1 MSNNVIELVENTKK
15 LSNEDIQ
22 IRKEEFHSRINEKT
36 KTGLAG
42 SFDLLAHKERGEGT
56 NLHTRKNWTGNIYK
70 SMILKNIDTYRLGWV
85 NKNEKPTLIDI
96 GCGDGIFVNQML
108 NSEKFEMVYGLDPF
122 TKSKAERIIK
132 PNFIH
137 SWSHEIPLEDNSVDI
152 VTTCEVL
159 EHVPEPYVSKT
170 FEEFKRVCNWRVYG
184 QVSTRLGGEKY
195 KDGVHAHICFAPAEW
210 WINEMLKAGF
220 KILSA
225 SQNTQGLRFILEV

>member
-1 MSNNVIELVENTKK
+1 MPNKVIELVENTKK

-22 IRKEEFHSRINEKT
+22 IRKEEFDSIINEKT
-36 KTGLAG
+36 RTALSG
-42 SFDLLAHKERGEGT
+42 SFDLLAHKERGEET
-56 NLHTRKNWTGNIYK
+56 NLQTNENWTGNIYK
-70 SMILKNIDTYRLGWV
+70 SMILKNIDTHRLGWA

-96 GCGDGIFVNQML
+96 GCGDGIFVKQML

-132 PNFIH
+132 PNFID

-159 EHVPEPYVSKT
+159 EHVPEP
-170 FEEFKRVCNWRVYG
+170 
-184 QVSTRLGGEKY
+184 GEKY

-210 WINEMLKAGF
+210 WIDQMLKAGF
-220 KILSA
+220 EILSA
-225 SQNTQGLRFILEV
+225 SQNRQGLRFILEV